1 MTNSTTTSSSS
12 AECPLGASN
21 AAHVLIVGP
30 CPTAETNTLFLFS
43 LTILVSG
50 SSRSKEIGRKIASS
64 RQNKNVE

>member
-50 SSRSKEIGRKIASS
+50 SRSKEIGRKIASS